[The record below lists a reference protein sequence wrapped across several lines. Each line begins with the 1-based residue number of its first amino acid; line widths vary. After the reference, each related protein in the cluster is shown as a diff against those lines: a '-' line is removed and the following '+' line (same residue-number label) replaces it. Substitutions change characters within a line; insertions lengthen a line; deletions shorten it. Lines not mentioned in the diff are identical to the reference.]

1 MWLSTGLIVR
11 NESRFPPDYRDNRL
25 QPGGRTTPL
34 FLASVPA
41 VWAIGIVVIIIGL
54 VYIFRGSP
62 LGGGIL
68 AVLGIPMGG
77 LNVLDTLG

>member
-1 MWLSTGLIVR
+1 M
-11 NESRFPPDYRDNRL
+11 
-25 QPGGRTTPL
+25 TPL

-41 VWAIGIVVIIIGL
+41 IWAIGIVLIIVGL

-68 AVLGIPMGG
+68 VVLGILMGG
-77 LNVLDTLG
+77 LNVLDTFG